1 MAKFNPR
8 ALTETRQIDVTV
20 PHVAYAALGGFVVLF
35 GMFSLLLRERL
46 YIGEAC
52 WAFLFGVVIGPYG
65 ANIFNPR
72 GWAGDSEEAV
82 NTITLEL
89 TRVVLAIGVFAI
101 GVELPKAYMRRHWQ
115 SLFFLLGPVMIWGW
129 FVSAALIF
137 ALIPGLNFLSSLAVA
152 ACLTPTDPILAAA
165 VVGGKYADKHVPA
178 HIRHLLAAESGCND
192 GAAFPFLYIAL
203 YLILDA
209 DTKTA
214 IGDWF
219 LKLWLYQVILGVV
232 IGSLI
237 GFSFR
242 HMMKFSERRSL
253 IDRHSYVAQYVSLA
267 LLTIGITTLLGSDDL
282 LSAFACGAAFAWDG
296 FFNRQT
302 EESVFS
308 SVIDLLFN
316 VAAFVYVGAWM
327 PFASFEDPAG
337 TTLQVWRLVV
347 LAICVFLLRRLP
359 VMCALY
365 RWIPD
370 IKTFREAVF
379 SGHFGPIGVGAVFI
393 STLATQI
400 LQESPLAE
408 EGGSEQVALLAKTIQ
423 PICAFMVLCSITIHG
438 LSIPSFSLG
447 RRVHSVSRT
456 WSRHTTATHAVQPD
470 WMDHVRHAGGG
481 VVVNRDRDAEGSS
494 GDGSGNVDLEMGL
507 GPDGEKDIDV
517 LDGRPL
523 EEIDVRAGRSES
535 PTAVGTRPGSRDEE
549 KDGDDAEDIATGRRP
564 EGDVPP
570 DGEEII
576 SEWQEGHHRIIERRA
591 GPGEEVEV
599 EVIRNVDGQS
609 VSSAYRGPE
618 AVVRGLVEKLRGAPR
633 AVELDLEALGRGVEA
648 RLAEVGHHHHTRHH
662 HAHDADADN
671 EHEHGDANAD
681 EDEGWASDR
690 SAGEGAAAGSSS
702 SSPVRPTR
710 SKSPKTKTKARRASG
725 SKKGL
730 LGHAQQ
736 FMRDHRPRGAAPAP
750 PPLVTSA
757 VALASSASSSASP
770 TPTSTPP
777 NEAARFGAHGVAD
790 FAYPAQGQGRARQGR
805 RSRVESLRLQNSA
818 RPSRDAS
825 PARSVRFAEGRGA
838 PGSGANTP
846 RGSMFGEDVPGRRE
860 DGSPVESPS
869 VTFDLPELPET
880 GPSGSGGGNGS
891 GSGSGRT
898 GSGGGAGKG

>member
-1 MAKFNPR
+1 MKFNP
-8 ALTETRQIDVTV
+8 IDVTI

-35 GMFSLLLRERL
+35 GMFSLLLREKL

-72 GWAGDSEEAV
+72 GWASSEETA

-101 GVELPKAYMRRHWQ
+101 GVELPKAYMRRHWK
-115 SLFFLLGPVMIWGW
+115 SLFFLLCPIMIWGW

-203 YLILDA
+203 YLMLDA
-209 DTKTA
+209 TTKDA
-214 IGDWF
+214 VRDWF
-219 LKLWLYQVILGVV
+219 VELWLYQVVLGVV
-232 IGSLI
+232 IGSSI
-237 GFSFR
+237 GFAFR
-242 HMMKFSERRSL
+242 YMMKFSERHSL

-267 LLTIGITTLLGSDDL
+267 LLTIGLTTLLGSDDL
-282 LSAFACGAAFAWDG
+282 LSAFACGTAFAWDG

-327 PFASFEDPAG
+327 PFATFEDRAG

-347 LAICVFLLRRLP
+347 LAICVLLLRRLP
-359 VMCALY
+359 IMIALY

-370 IKTFREAVF
+370 IKTLREAVF

-393 STLATQI
+393 STLATEV

-408 EGGSEQVALLAKTIQ
+408 SDPQIALLAKTIQ
-423 PICAFMVLCSITIHG
+423 PICAFMVLCSIAVHG

-470 WMDHVRHAGGG
+470 WMDQVRRAGDG
-481 VVVNRDRDAEGSS
+481 VLVNRDPRMGGAEGEEGSS
-494 GDGSGNVDLEMGL
+494 AEVDLEMGL
-507 GPDGEKDIDV
+507 GVSEEKV
-517 LDGRPL
+517 MDGRPL
-523 EEIDVRAGRSES
+523 EDIDVRMGRSES
-535 PTAVGTRPGSRDEE
+535 PTAVGTTPGSRDEH
-549 KDGDDAEDIATGRRP
+549 KDEEDERKAEVAAGTRP

-570 DGEEII
+570 DGEELV

-599 EVIRNVDGQS
+599 EVIRNVDGER

-618 AVVRGLVEKLRGAPR
+618 AVVRGLVEKLRGTPR
-633 AVELDLEALGRGVEA
+633 ALELDLEALGRGVEE
-648 RLAEVGHHHHTRHH
+648 RLARHGHSPSPAQ
-662 HAHDADADN
+662 HAPAPVTATADD
-671 EHEHGDANAD
+671 D
-681 EDEGWASDR
+681 DEGWASDH
-690 SAGEGAAAGSSS
+690 SAADEPASSN
-702 SSPVRPTR
+702 SPGPRTR
-710 SKSPKTKTKARRASG
+710 SKSPKTKPASRRRASM

-736 FMRDHRPRGAAPAP
+736 FMRDHRPRASPATA
-750 PPLVTSA
+750 TSA
-757 VALASSASSSASP
+757 VSSSASSFEAP
-770 TPTSTPP
+770 TPPDEARVSHPEST
-777 NEAARFGAHGVAD
+777 V
-790 FAYPAQGQGRARQGR
+790 FAYRRSSHTEPGARQGR
-805 RSRVESLRLQNSA
+805 RSRVESLRMQHSA
-818 RPSRDAS
+818 RPSREAS
-825 PARSVRFAEGRGA
+825 PSRSVRFAEGSR
-838 PGSGANTP
+838 PGSGTSTP
-846 RGSMFGEDVPGRRE
+846 LAATFGDEVVASPLPLSESTDDGGGAERGKG
-860 DGSPVESPS
+860 
-869 VTFDLPELPET
+869 VTFDLPEA
-880 GPSGSGGGNGS
+880 GSSGGGSSGNGNGRP
-891 GSGSGRT
+891 GSAGR
-898 GSGGGAGKG
+898 G

>member
-1 MAKFNPR
+1 MAKFDPF
-8 ALTETRQIDVTV
+8 DVSV
-20 PHVAYAALGGFVVLF
+20 PHIAYAVLGGFVVLF
-35 GMFSLLLRERL
+35 GMFSLLLREKL

-72 GWAGDSEEAV
+72 GWAGGSDETA

-192 GAAFPFLYIAL
+192 GAAFPFLYLSL
-203 YLILDA
+203 YLILD
-209 DTKTA
+209 DTTNDA
-214 IGDWF
+214 IRDWF
-219 LKLWLYQVILGVV
+219 LKLWIYQIILGVV

-237 GFSFR
+237 GFGFR
-242 HMMKFSERRSL
+242 YLMKFSERHSL

-267 LLTIGITTLLGSDDL
+267 LLSIGLTTLLGADDL

-316 VAAFVYVGAWM
+316 IAAFVYVGAWM
-327 PFASFEDPAG
+327 PFSTFQDPR

-347 LAICVFLLRRLP
+347 LAVCVLLLRRLP
-359 VMCALY
+359 VMVALY

-370 IKTFREAVF
+370 IKTFREAIF

-393 STLATQI
+393 STLATEVLLDSPRTAEDEQI
-400 LQESPLAE
+400 
-408 EGGSEQVALLAKTIQ
+408 ALLAKTIQ

-456 WSRHTTATHAVQPD
+456 WSRHTTATTHAPRPD
-470 WMDHVRHAGGG
+470 WMDHVRHAGNGI
-481 VVVNRDRDAEGSS
+481 VVNRDTE
-494 GDGSGNVDLEMGL
+494 DGGDLEMGL
-507 GPDGEKDIDV
+507 GGSQEDKETM
-517 LDGRPL
+517 DGRPL
-523 EEIDVRAGRSES
+523 EEIDVKMGHSES
-535 PTAVGTRPGSRDEE
+535 PTAVGTTPGSRDDE
-549 KDGDDAEDIATGRRP
+549 KDEVEAGLRP

-570 DGEEII
+570 DGEELV

-599 EVIRNVDGQS
+599 EVIRNVDGND
-609 VSSAYRGPE
+609 VSSAYRGSE
-618 AVVRGLVEKLRGAPR
+618 AVVHRLVEKIRHAPR
-633 AVELDLEALGRGVEA
+633 VLETDLEALGRGIEE
-648 RLAEVGHHHHTRHH
+648 RLAHSPIPGHRHQRTAPESDH
-662 HAHDADADN
+662 EADD
-671 EHEHGDANAD
+671 
-681 EDEGWASDR
+681 DEGWASDY
-690 SAGEGAAAGSSS
+690 SEGGTAQAGPSN
-702 SSPVRPTR
+702 SPEHGDRRKR
-710 SKSPKTKTKARRASG
+710 SKSPKMKPTTRRHASM
-725 SKKGL
+725 SRKGL
-730 LGHAQQ
+730 FGHAQQ
-736 FMRDHRPRGAAPAP
+736 FMRDHRPRGDAAGVSSAAPP
-750 PPLVTSA
+750 YPLVSQVQHST
-757 VALASSASSSASP
+757 SSSSESP
-770 TPTSTPP
+770 TLPEEAQARAQPSST
-777 NEAARFGAHGVAD
+777 D
-790 FAYPAQGQGRARQGR
+790 FAYPRPSSSQDLGARPALPPR
-805 RSRVESLRLQNSA
+805 RSRVDSLRRQQSA
-818 RPSRDAS
+818 RPSRDSS
-825 PARSVRFAEGRGA
+825 PARSVRFAER
-838 PGSGANTP
+838 PSGTSTP
-846 RGSMFGEDVPGRRE
+846 LVSVFGEDSEVLA
-860 DGSPVESPS
+860 SPLPVTESAGTEEGNGDRGKGVS
-869 VTFDLPELPET
+869 FELPDT
-880 GPSGSGGGNGS
+880 GPSGNNNRSGS
-891 GSGSGRT
+891 GSGSG
-898 GSGGGAGKG
+898 SNSKG

>member
-1 MAKFNPR
+1 MAKFDPF
-8 ALTETRQIDVTV
+8 DVSI
-20 PHVAYAALGGFVVLF
+20 PHIAYAALGGFVVLF

-72 GWAGDSEEAV
+72 GWGGDDETTNV
-82 NTITLEL
+82 ITLEL

-129 FVSAALIF
+129 FVSAGFIF

-203 YLILDA
+203 YLILD
-209 DTKTA
+209 DTTKEA
-214 IGDWF
+214 VRDWF
-219 LKLWLYQVILGVV
+219 VNLWLYQVILGVV
-232 IGSLI
+232 IGTLI
-237 GFSFR
+237 GIGFR
-242 HMMKFSERRSL
+242 HLMKFSERFSL

-267 LLTIGITTLLGSDDL
+267 LLTIGLTTLLGSDDL

-327 PFASFEDPAG
+327 PFSSFQDAGG
-337 TTLQVWRLVV
+337 TTLQVWRLIV
-347 LAICVFLLRRLP
+347 LAICVFTLRRLP
-359 VMCALY
+359 IMVALY

-370 IKTFREAVF
+370 IKTLREAIF

-393 STLATQI
+393 STLATEVLLKNPRTAEDPQI
-400 LQESPLAE
+400 Q
-408 EGGSEQVALLAKTIQ
+408 LLAKTIQ

-456 WSRHTTATHAVQPD
+456 WSRHTTATHAPQPD
-470 WMDHVRHAGGG
+470 WMSHVRDAGGG
-481 VVVNRDRDAEGSS
+481 VVVNRDVEEGSRDLET
-494 GDGSGNVDLEMGL
+494 GLGSGE
-507 GPDGEKDIDV
+507 EKV
-517 LDGRPL
+517 EEEVHHGRPL
-523 EEIDVRAGRSES
+523 EHIDVRTGDSES
-535 PTAVGTRPGSRDEE
+535 PTAVATTPGSQEAAKEE
-549 KDGDDAEDIATGRRP
+549 VEAGLRP

-570 DGEEII
+570 DGDELV

-599 EVIRNVDGQS
+599 EVIRNVDGND
-609 VSSAYRGPE
+609 VSSAYRGSE
-618 AVVRGLVEKLRGAPR
+618 AVAHRILEKIRGAPH
-633 AVELDLEALGRGVEA
+633 ALELDVEALGRGIEE
-648 RLAEVGHHHHTRHH
+648 RIGHSPTLGHHSPIFGHHSPTAGHH
-662 HAHDADADN
+662 RP
-671 EHEHGDANAD
+671 HEQTHPAEDD
-681 EDEGWASDR
+681 DDEGWASDR
-690 SAGEGAAAGSSS
+690 SGGEEHDAANAEAGPS
-702 SSPVRPTR
+702 SSPDRGARRQR
-710 SKSPKTKTKARRASG
+710 SKSPKTKPAGRRRASF
-725 SKKGL
+725 SRKGL

-736 FMRDHRPRGAAPAP
+736 FMRDHSHRPRGAVPSSDP
-750 PPLVTSA
+750 SPHVFVLPSST
-757 VALASSASSSASP
+757 ASSESPTPPDEAQARPQASSS
-770 TPTSTPP
+770 T
-777 NEAARFGAHGVAD
+777 D
-790 FAYPAQGQGRARQGR
+790 FAYR
-805 RSRVESLRLQNSA
+805 RSSSSRDVGAPGGPPRQSRRTRVDSLRRQNSA
-818 RPSRDAS
+818 RPSRDSS
-825 PARSVRFAEGRGA
+825 PARSVRFADDNGG
-838 PGSGANTP
+838 GSGANTP
-846 RGSMFGEDVPGRRE
+846 RVSVFGEDVTM
-860 DGSPVESPS
+860 SPLPVVHGGDSSPEESS
-869 VTFDLPELPET
+869 GERGKGVSFDLPDT
-880 GPSGSGGGNGS
+880 GASGNGR
-891 GSGSGRT
+891 GA
-898 GSGGGAGKG
+898 GAGKG